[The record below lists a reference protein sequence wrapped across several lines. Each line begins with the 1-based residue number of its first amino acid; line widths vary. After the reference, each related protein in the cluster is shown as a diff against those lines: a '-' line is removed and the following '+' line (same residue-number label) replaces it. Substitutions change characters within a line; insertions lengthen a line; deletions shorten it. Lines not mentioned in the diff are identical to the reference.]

1 MPPWYSQSRPFVKGE
16 RADIV
21 TGMKLRRLRWHWNT
35 MGEQDA
41 MQAILTRTDHGTR
54 WNREAFFESGRDDI
68 LAVITQADRLVP
80 RLPRRRALD
89 FGCGIGRL
97 TSALAAH
104 FDDVLG
110 LDIAD
115 SMVEAARAQHANLR
129 GCRFEV
135 NLRSDL
141 QHLPAGHFDFVLAW
155 IVLQHMEPALMR
167 QYIAEFIRVLSPG
180 GLLVFQVPAEVEDPR
195 QLFYDAPVVGGRL
208 KRSLPRVVVRAW
220 RWMQFEF
227 YRRFVPHM
235 EMYAMSRDEVA
246 DVVTHSG
253 GHLLE
258 VQPNQS
264 HGPKTP
270 GFSYW
275 VTREKE
281 AGSLD
286 PVTGAA
292 RPTPAR

>member
-1 MPPWYSQSRPFVKGE
+1 
-16 RADIV
+16 
-21 TGMKLRRLRWHWNT
+21 MKLRTLRWHWNT
-35 MGEQDA
+35 MGQQDA
-41 MQAILTRTDHGTR
+41 MQAILTTDRTTR
-54 WNREAFFESGRDDI
+54 WNRDAFFQSGRDDI
-68 LAVITQADRLVP
+68 LALITDADRLVP
-80 RLPRRRALD
+80 RLPRGRALD

-115 SMVEAARAQHANLR
+115 SMVEAARAQHANLQ

-141 QHLPAGHFDFVLAW
+141 QHLPEGHFDFVLAW
-155 IVLQHMEPALMR
+155 IVLQHMQPALMK

-208 KRSLPRVVVRAW
+208 KQNLPRGVVRAW
-220 RWMQFEF
+220 RWLQFEI

-235 EMYAMSRDEVA
+235 EMYALTRDEVV
-246 DVVTHSG
+246 DLVTRHG
-253 GHLLE
+253 GRMLE
-258 VQPNQS
+258 VRSNQS
-264 HGPKTP
+264 HGPATP

-275 VTREKE
+275 VTK
-281 AGSLD
+281 D
-286 PVTGAA
+286 VTRG
-292 RPTPAR
+292 